1 MAFFP
6 GLPTTTLQPAWAY
19 TFNGLIFNEP
29 SCQLIITHNFSM
41 YIALPCPAAAHS
53 NHCIHIT
60 LTPENSLH
68 LTIVEKMISSRWNY
82 QRYEMQQHKCNESL
96 IQFPHRH
103 SQGQQIILQVFDV
116 LKSAAYRENK
126 NKLNDRNQCSMVW
139 GSFDQIRNSPI
150 SIDTLI
156 TFLP

>member
-1 MAFFP
+1 MRFFLHVSLPEEKRKTQLSGLSAVTTLLFLFQRREWLFFP

-82 QRYEMQQHKCNESL
+82 
-96 IQFPHRH
+96 
-103 SQGQQIILQVFDV
+103 
-116 LKSAAYRENK
+116 
-126 NKLNDRNQCSMVW
+126 
-139 GSFDQIRNSPI
+139 
-150 SIDTLI
+150 
-156 TFLP
+156 